1 MMDERNATIE
11 AQGKQID
18 NLRGTL
24 DKVRKELELTRIDFE
39 KRKLEDL
46 ASLKRQERD
55 NEENIKEL

>member
-1 MMDERNATIE
+1 MMDERNGTIE

-46 ASLKRQERD
+46 ATLKRQERD
-55 NEENIKEL
+55 NE